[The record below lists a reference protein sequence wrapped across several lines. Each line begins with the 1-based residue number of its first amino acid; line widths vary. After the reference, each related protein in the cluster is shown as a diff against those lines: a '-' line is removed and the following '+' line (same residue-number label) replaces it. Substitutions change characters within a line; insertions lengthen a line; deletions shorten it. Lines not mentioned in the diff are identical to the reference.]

1 MPSHIPEVTVEKCFS
16 IYSIYLIMAHII
28 ILWLS
33 NQIKIQTNMLTFVL
47 FCLSLFV
54 NKIMCTFVTVSI
66 NKYE

>member
-1 MPSHIPEVTVEKCFS
+1 
-16 IYSIYLIMAHII
+16 MAHII

-33 NQIKIQTNMLTFVL
+33 NQIKILTNMLTFVL
-47 FCLSLFV
+47 FFLSLFV